1 MRSKGDRKSK
11 TVEIMVDGLKSPAS
25 VPVPVVPT
33 KDMSFGQISLMF
45 SQMQQMMV
53 QLQKQNE
60 QLHMTLNLLLQ
71 KQFGRSSEQLQQNPD
86 WQTLPLFAPEMLPQQ
101 AAPQQEEPASQQAE
115 KERKKSTGRNP
126 LAGASHM
133 VNLVNDV
140 EASVLDDYRSRGYSV
155 RPMPST
161 YTSYFQRIN
170 AVILVEVENR
180 KYTVKNKNEELVLSA
195 QAVRRFLPK
204 TKVGELLLAEI
215 AYQKYGLH
223 VPHNRLSKALGLDGI
238 DISRQDM
245 SNYGLAILERIK
257 AADESFKAKVLA
269 QSALYMDEKGKALP
283 FSSKVKS
290 TKGKVA

>member
-86 WQTLPLFAPEMLPQQ
+86 WQTLPLFAPGMLPQQ
-101 AAPQQEEPASQQAE
+101 AAPHQEEPASQQAE

-126 LAGASHM
+126 LSGASHM

-140 EASVLDDYRSRGYSV
+140 DASVLGDYRSRGYSV

-161 YTSYFQRIN
+161 YTSYFQRI
-170 AVILVEVENR
+170 IEN
-180 KYTVKNKNEELVLSA
+180 K
-195 QAVRRFLPK
+195 F
-204 TKVGELLLAEI
+204 G
-215 AYQKYGLH
+215 
-223 VPHNRLSKALGLDGI
+223 
-238 DISRQDM
+238 
-245 SNYGLAILERIK
+245 
-257 AADESFKAKVLA
+257 
-269 QSALYMDEKGKALP
+269 
-283 FSSKVKS
+283 
-290 TKGKVA
+290 